1 MPTTAGIAPTFTV
14 TALNA
19 DGSVNTGY
27 TGTVHFTNSD
37 PQAVLPADYTF
48 TAADNGVR
56 TFSGVKLR
64 TKGLQ
69 TITAID
75 MLFASISGSL
85 TIQVS

>member
-1 MPTTAGIAPTFTV
+1 LPTTAGIAPTFTV
-14 TALNA
+14 MALNA
-19 DGSVNTGY
+19 DGTGY
-27 TGTVHFTNSD
+27 TGTVHFTSSD

-48 TAADNGVR
+48 TAADQGSH

-75 MLFASISGSL
+75 LLFASISGSL
-85 TIQVS
+85 TTQVS